1 MKCGTNVGVIVNF
14 LFMQFFYICT
24 QTNCTLLSCVHL
36 WRATGKNNACKCLTN
51 KAGVLERQTLCVH
64 EGVRPL
70 CSEVLSISR
79 HTTSFNVYHIQTGQ
93 EVTHTEV
100 MSACMTSHPKHTHT
114 HTHKLTQ
121 ALSLFTLRH
130 QWVWIPGTEEPLSTF
145 PLSQFAR
152 PPQIKHKLFPPLDPI
167 LNSTNISREVVFR
180 AHIHNK
186 MHKHKPLNISLAW
199 TSLNSDHTHSHTH
212 TRDART
218 RSHTQ

>member
-1 MKCGTNVGVIVNF
+1 V
-14 LFMQFFYICT
+14 
-24 QTNCTLLSCVHL
+24 
-36 WRATGKNNACKCLTN
+36 A
-51 KAGVLERQTLCVH
+51 QTLV
-64 EGVRPL
+64 
-70 CSEVLSISR
+70 SLSIFFSCNSFIFVLR
-79 HTTSFNVYHIQTGQ
+79 LTARCSPVFTSGVQPVKTTPASVWRIRPVCWRGRRCVCMKGCVRSAQRFYQSPDTQRPSTFITSKQGRKWHTQRWWVHAWHRILN
-93 EVTHTEV
+93 
-100 MSACMTSHPKHTHT
+100 THT

-212 TRDART
+212 TRARA
-218 RSHTQ
+218 HTIEQ